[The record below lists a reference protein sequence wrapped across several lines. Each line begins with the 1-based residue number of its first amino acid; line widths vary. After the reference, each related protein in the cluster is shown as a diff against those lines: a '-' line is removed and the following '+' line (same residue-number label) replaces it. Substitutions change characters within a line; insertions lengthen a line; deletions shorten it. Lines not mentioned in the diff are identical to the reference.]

1 MASPPAS
8 GASSCLEQPIGGQ
21 GGGEIV
27 DVWLIAD
34 GGVQQRSVEELELLI
49 AMQEGLVWVDIPTC
63 DEEGVRVLTEVF
75 GFHQLAVQDCLR
87 RNQIPKIHAYSD
99 HVFIVL
105 HAPERGQGGQVY
117 SVELDQFIGPGFVVT
132 VHGPTDPAVDS
143 QVALRETR
151 AVLKRLESGRLRA
164 ASSFELSYAIVSAL
178 ARHQEA
184 FVATLAQEAG
194 RLEQRLMTDQVD
206 DPEQFLEELFRA
218 RHELLVVRTMA
229 ALGRE
234 IYGRMVTLDRYVP
247 GASQALV
254 ADLADQLERVSG
266 LADGQKD
273 FLQGVIEFYQT
284 RTNTK
289 MTIAAE
295 RLAVI
300 AAVTLPITALSSI
313 YGMNVIVNDRT
324 HPVHLTVVLVVM
336 ATMSLVLL
344 RWTKRQGW
352 W

>member
-1 MASPPAS
+1 M
-8 GASSCLEQPIGGQ
+8 
-21 GGGEIV
+21 
-27 DVWLIAD
+27 DVWLIA
-34 GGVQQRSVEELELLI
+34 GGSVAQRPVEELEMLVAL
-49 AMQEGLVWVDIPTC
+49 QEGLVWVDIANC
-63 DEEGVRVLTEVF
+63 DEEAARVLAEVF
-75 GFHQLAVQDCLR
+75 GFHRLAVRDCVE
-87 RNQIPKIHAYSD
+87 RNQVAKVHAYSD

-105 HAPERGQGGQVY
+105 HAPERGRGGTVHH
-117 SVELDQFIGPGFVVT
+117 VELDQFIGPGFLVT
-132 VHGPTDPAVDS
+132 VHGPLDPALTPE
-143 QVALRETR
+143 VALRETR
-151 AVLKRLESGRLRA
+151 AVRQRVESGRLRP
-164 ASSFELSYAIVSAL
+164 STSFELSYAIVSAV
-178 ARHQEA
+178 ARHQES

-194 RLEQRLMTDQVD
+194 LLEQRLMADTID

-229 ALGRE
+229 TLSRE
-234 IYGRMVTLDRYVP
+234 IYGRMVTLERFVP

-254 ADLADQLERVSG
+254 ADLADQFARVNG
-266 LADGQKD
+266 LADGQRD
-273 FLQGVIEFYQT
+273 FLDGVIEFYQT

-324 HPVHLTVVLVVM
+324 HVGQLAVVLVVM
-336 ATMSLVLL
+336 AAMSMILL

>member
-1 MASPPAS
+1 M
-8 GASSCLEQPIGGQ
+8 
-21 GGGEIV
+21 
-27 DVWLIAD
+27 DVWLVAD
-34 GGVQQRSVEELELLI
+34 GGVQRRSLDELELLI
-49 AMQEGLVWVDIPTC
+49 ALQEGLVWVDIPSG
-63 DEEGVRVLTEVF
+63 DEEGARVLTDVF
-75 GFHQLAVQDCLR
+75 GFHKLAVQDTMQ

-99 HVFIVL
+99 HLFIVL
-105 HAPERGQGGQVY
+105 HAPERGRGGQVY
-117 SVELDQFIGPGFVVT
+117 SVELDQFVGPGFLVT
-132 VHGPTDPAVDS
+132 VHGPVDPAVDPE
-143 QVALRETR
+143 VALRETR
-151 AVLKRLESGRLRA
+151 AVMKRLESGRLRA
-164 ASSFELSYAIVSAL
+164 STSFELSYAIVSAL

-184 FVATLAQEAG
+184 FVATLAQESG
-194 RLEQRLMTDQVD
+194 LLERRLMADEVD

-229 ALGRE
+229 ALARE
-234 IYGRMVTLDRYVP
+234 IYGRMVTLNRYVP
-247 GASQALV
+247 GASQSMV
-254 ADLADQLERVSG
+254 ADLADQFARVSG
-266 LADGQKD
+266 MADGQKD

-324 HPVHLTVVLVVM
+324 HPVHLAVVLVVM
-336 ATMSLVLL
+336 ATMSLILL

>member
-1 MASPPAS
+1 M
-8 GASSCLEQPIGGQ
+8 
-21 GGGEIV
+21 

-34 GGVQQRSVEELELLI
+34 GGVEQRPAEELDMLVAL
-49 AMQEGLVWVDIPTC
+49 QEGLVWVDIANC
-63 DEEGVRVLTEVF
+63 DEEEARVLSDVF
-75 GFHQLAVQDCLR
+75 GFHRLAVRDCVE
-87 RNQIPKIHAYSD
+87 RNQVAKVHAYSD

-105 HAPERGQGGQVY
+105 HAPERGRGGTVHH
-117 SVELDQFIGPGFVVT
+117 VELDQFIGPGFLVT
-132 VHGPTDPAVDS
+132 VHGPLDPALDPE
-143 QVALRETR
+143 VALRETR
-151 AVLKRLESGRLRA
+151 AVRQRVESGRLRP
-164 ASSFELSYAIVSAL
+164 STSFELSYAIVSAV

-194 RLEQRLMTDQVD
+194 LLEQRLMADVVD

-229 ALGRE
+229 TLSRE
-234 IYGRMVTLDRYVP
+234 IYGRMVTLERFVP
-247 GASQALV
+247 GASQSLV
-254 ADLADQLERVSG
+254 VDLADQFARVNG
-266 LADGQKD
+266 LTDGQKD
-273 FLQGVIEFYQT
+273 FLDGVIEFYQT

-324 HPVHLTVVLVVM
+324 HVGQLAVVLVVM
-336 ATMSLVLL
+336 AAMSMILL

>member
-1 MASPPAS
+1 M
-8 GASSCLEQPIGGQ
+8 
-21 GGGEIV
+21 

-34 GGVQQRSVEELELLI
+34 GGVEQRPAEELDMLVAL
-49 AMQEGLVWVDIPTC
+49 QEGLVWVDIANC
-63 DEEGVRVLTEVF
+63 DEEGARVLSDVF
-75 GFHQLAVQDCLR
+75 GFHRLAVRDCVE
-87 RNQIPKIHAYSD
+87 RNQVAKVHAYSD

-105 HAPERGQGGQVY
+105 HAPERGRGGTVHH
-117 SVELDQFIGPGFVVT
+117 VELDQFIGPGFLVT
-132 VHGPTDPAVDS
+132 VHGPLDPALDPE
-143 QVALRETR
+143 VALRETR
-151 AVLKRLESGRLRA
+151 AVRQRVESGRLRP
-164 ASSFELSYAIVSAL
+164 STSFELSYAIVSAV

-194 RLEQRLMTDQVD
+194 LLEQRLLADVVD

-229 ALGRE
+229 TLSRE
-234 IYGRMVTLDRYVP
+234 IYGRMVTLERFVP
-247 GASQALV
+247 GASQSLV
-254 ADLADQLERVSG
+254 VDLADQFARVNG
-266 LADGQKD
+266 LTDGQKD
-273 FLQGVIEFYQT
+273 FLDGVIEFYQT

-324 HPVHLTVVLVVM
+324 HVGQLAVVLVVM
-336 ATMSLVLL
+336 AAMSMILL

>member
-1 MASPPAS
+1 M
-8 GASSCLEQPIGGQ
+8 
-21 GGGEIV
+21 
-27 DVWLIAD
+27 DVWLVAD
-34 GGVQQRSVEELELLI
+34 GSVEQKAAEELEMLI
-49 AMQEGLVWVDIPTC
+49 ALQEGIVWVDIPTC
-63 DEEGVRVLTEVF
+63 DEEAVRVLTEVF
-75 GFHQLAVQDCLR
+75 GFHRLAVRDCVE
-87 RNQIPKIHAYSD
+87 RNQVAKVHAYSD

-105 HAPERGQGGQVY
+105 HAPERGRGGNVY
-117 SVELDQFIGPGFVVT
+117 HIELDQFIGPGFLVT
-132 VHGPTDPAVDS
+132 VHGPLDPAVAPE
-143 QVALRETR
+143 VGLRETAAVR
-151 AVLKRLESGRLRA
+151 ARVASGRLRPS
-164 ASSFELSYAIVSAL
+164 SSFELSYAIVSAV

-194 RLEQRLMTDQVD
+194 LLERRLMADEIPD
-206 DPEQFLEELFRA
+206 AEQFLEELFRA

-229 ALGRE
+229 TLSRE
-234 IYGRMVTLDRYVP
+234 IYGRMVTLERFVP
-247 GASQALV
+247 GASQSMV
-254 ADLADQLERVSG
+254 ADLADQFARVNG

-273 FLQGVIEFYQT
+273 FLDGVIEFYQT

-324 HPVHLTVVLVVM
+324 HVLHLAVVLVVM
-336 ATMSLVLL
+336 AAMSMILL